1 MGDIPVGIK
10 YGDLGDA
17 DPGICGSTGQSIYNV
32 EHCISVDAHKFKE
45 LGVITEN
52 GIKMTTKSFMNLKR
66 YLRRKQMRCWKR
78 EILLMLLKHHTKS
91 SLKIKNVS
99 DGTANHLAEGSCHQP
114 SC

>member
-52 GIKMTTKSFMNLKR
+52 GIKMTTKSYIGLHEF
-66 YLRRKQMRCWKR
+66 
-78 EILLMLLKHHTKS
+78 E
-91 SLKIKNVS
+91 KISEEEANEMVEEGDPINAPQTPYKIQPKNQ
-99 DGTANHLAEGSCHQP
+99 GRL
-114 SC
+114 